1 MYYQPEENRWFVAL
15 VSQGGSRL
23 VCALGTLPLQ
33 FATRKAARGPRACRA
48 ACMSAEQGVA

>member
-33 FATRKAARGPRACRA
+33 FATRKAARACGA
-48 ACMSAEQGVA
+48 ACMSAEQGVV

>member
-1 MYYQPEENRWFVAL
+1 MYYQLEENRWFVAL

-33 FATRKAARGPRACRA
+33 FATRKAARGPRTARA
-48 ACMSAEQGVA
+48 GQPAWLRSWV